1 MRKWTRAT
9 AGAVAV
15 TALAALAA
23 GCSTSSSSGSGASTI
38 ASLTSAM
45 PTSYGPAEEKV
56 LNVGIVPA
64 MDSAGFFVAL
74 HNGLFAKEGL
84 TIRYQPAVS
93 SDAAISSQTAG
104 ELDITAGNYVSYIQQ
119 AEQGAPLEV
128 VAEGSVMQAGAQ
140 TIFVRPGSKIKTLA
154 DLKGATVATNAP
166 KNVDYLLA
174 ASVLQE
180 NGIKPTSV
188 NWTTY
193 QTPFPLMAQELN
205 AGKWDAMVVPE
216 PFATIAEQ
224 QFGEVPLADLNQ
236 GATADFPVEGYVVTK
251 SWAAKNPNTLKRFL
265 AALEV
270 GQEISDTDRGAVE
283 TAFEN
288 IAGGAQNGDVPP
300 TIGAV
305 MALDTYPIG
314 VDKVR
319 LQRVADVM
327 NQFGLL
333 TAPYNVSGMLMP
345 SSAFNF
351 SQFSS
356 SS

>member
-1 MRKWTRAT
+1 
-9 AGAVAV
+9 VAV

-23 GCSTSSSSGSGASTI
+23 GCSTSSSSSGSGVSTI

-45 PTSYGPAEEKV
+45 PTSYGPAEEKT

-84 TIRYQPAVS
+84 TIKYQPATS
-93 SDAAISSQTAG
+93 SDTAIQAQLAG
-104 ELDITAGNYVSYIQQ
+104 TLDITAGNYVSYIQYAAQ
-119 AEQGAPLEV
+119 QNAQIEV

-154 DLKGATVATNAP
+154 DLAGATVATNAP
-166 KNVDYLLA
+166 QNVDYLLA

-180 NGIKPTSV
+180 NNIKPTSV
-188 NWTTY
+188 KWTNY
-193 QTPFPLMAQELN
+193 DIAFPTMAQSLN

-216 PFATIAEQ
+216 PFASIAEQ
-224 QFGEVPLADLNQ
+224 EYGEVPLADLNQ
-236 GATADFPVEGYVVTK
+236 GATEDFPVEGYVVTK
-251 SWAAKNPNTLKRFL
+251 QWAKANPNTLKRFL

-270 GQEISDTDRGAVE
+270 GQEISDIDRGAVE
-283 TAFEN
+283 TAFET
-288 IAGGAQNGDVPP
+288 IAGGASNGDVPP
-300 TIGAV
+300 QIGAV

-327 NQFGLL
+327 QQFSLL
-333 TAPYNVSGMLMP
+333 TGPYNVSGMLMP
-345 SSAFNF
+345 ASAFNF

>member
-1 MRKWTRAT
+1 MRTWTRAT

-23 GCSTSSSSGSGASTI
+23 GCATSSSSSGSGVSTI

-45 PTSYGPAEEKV
+45 PTSYGPAEEKT

-84 TIRYQPAVS
+84 TIKYQPAVS
-93 SDAAISSQTAG
+93 SEAAINSQLSGT
-104 ELDITAGNYVSYIQQ
+104 LDLTAGNYVSYVTA
-119 AEQGAPLEV
+119 AEQGDPLEV

-154 DLKGATVATNAP
+154 DLEGATVATNAP
-166 KNVDYLLA
+166 QNVDYLLA

-180 NGIKPTSV
+180 NNIKPASV
-188 NWTTY
+188 KWTNY
-193 QTPFPLMAQELN
+193 DIAFPTMAQSLN

-216 PFATIAEQ
+216 PFASIAEQ
-224 QFGEVPLADLNQ
+224 KYGEVPLADLNQ
-236 GATADFPVEGYVVTK
+236 GATEDFPVEGYVVTK
-251 SWAAKNPNTLKRFL
+251 PWAKANPNTLKRFL

-270 GQEISDTDRGAVE
+270 GQEISDIDRGAVE
-283 TAFEN
+283 TAFET
-288 IAGGAQNGDVPP
+288 IAGGAPNGDVPP
-300 TIGAV
+300 QIGAV

-345 SSAFNF
+345 ASAFNF

-356 SS
+356 